1 MGAYFVRRLL
11 IAIPVLLGITIL
23 AFAIVSAWRPGT
35 RSLPRM
41 DPEVLARMQ
50 ANPELLEAA
59 PARVRPRPAAPDP
72 VPALAGRRPPGR
84 PGLLAITRSAVP
96 SPTRSGPRIGPSLGL
111 MLLAAL
117 VALAFGL
124 PAGILSAVHQY
135 GKVDYALSALT
146 VLLVSTPTFV
156 LGLVAIYVFGVSWK
170 VLPVGDL
177 YTIGKEDDLLDRL
190 AHFVLPA
197 LILGLVN
204 AALLM
209 RYTRASM
216 LEAMGSD
223 YITTAR
229 SKGLS
234 SRIVVVRHG
243 LRNALIPVI
252 TVLAFLMPELI
263 AGAVIT
269 ETVFNWPG
277 LGQLSVRAAKRR
289 GPGDDDGHRADR
301 GHRGAHRRRSLPT
314 SPTPSPT
321 RGSALIGHR

>member
-11 IAIPVLLGITIL
+11 ISIPVLIGITAL
-23 AFAIVSAWRPGT
+23 AFATLSLAPGDPLLS
-35 RSLPRM
+35 RL
-41 DPEVLARMQ
+41 DPEVYARLQ
-50 ANPELLEAA
+50 ANPELLEARRREYGLDQ
-59 PARVRPRPAAPDP
+59 PIPIQYLRWLGGVLQGD
-72 VPALAGRRPPGR
+72 LGYSITGRRSI
-84 PGLLAITRSAVP
+84 ADEI
-96 SPTRSGPRIGPSLGL
+96 GPRIGPSLGL

-117 VALAFGL
+117 IALAVGL
-124 PAGILSAVHQY
+124 PAGVLSAVKQY
-135 GKVDYALSALT
+135 GKTDYAMSALT

-170 VLPVGDL
+170 ILPVGNL
-177 YTIGKEDDLLDRL
+177 YTIGKEDDLIDRA

-197 LILGLVN
+197 LVLGLVN

-223 YITTAR
+223 YILTAR

-234 SRIVVVRHG
+234 SRVVVLRHG

-277 LGQLSVRAAKRR
+277 LGQLSVRAASA
-289 GPGDDDGHRADR
+289 GDPALMMGVVLIVGTAVLIAAIIADLAYSLADPRIRYVGHR
-301 GHRGAHRRRSLPT
+301 
-314 SPTPSPT
+314 
-321 RGSALIGHR
+321 

>member
-1 MGAYFVRRLL
+1 MGAYFVRRIL

-23 AFAIVSAWRPGT
+23 AFLVVNMTPGDPLT
-35 RSLPRM
+35 ARM
-41 DPEVLARMQ
+41 DPETLARMQ
-50 ANPELLEAA
+50 AHPEQLEARRRELGLDQ
-59 PARVRPRPAAPDP
+59 PLPVQYVRWLGGVLQGD
-72 VPALAGRRPPGR
+72 LGYSISSGR
-84 PGLLAITRSAVP
+84 AIVDEL
-96 SPTRSGPRIGPSLGL
+96 GPRIGPSLML

-124 PAGILSAVHQY
+124 PAGILSAVNQY
-135 GKVDYALSALT
+135 GKTDYILSTLT

-156 LGLVAIYVFGVSWK
+156 LGLLAIYIFGVSLDW
-170 VLPVGDL
+170 LPVGEL
-177 YTIGKEDDLLDRL
+177 YTVGKEDDLIDRL
-190 AHFVLPA
+190 SHFVLPA

-216 LEAMGSD
+216 VESLGSD

-229 SKGLS
+229 SKGLP

-263 AGAVIT
+263 AGAVVT

-277 LGQLSVRAAKRR
+277 LGQLSVKAAKAGDPSLMMGIVLIVGTAVLIASIVADLAYSVADPRIRFVR
-289 GPGDDDGHRADR
+289 GR
-301 GHRGAHRRRSLPT
+301 
-314 SPTPSPT
+314 
-321 RGSALIGHR
+321 

>member
-1 MGAYFVRRLL
+1 MGAYFIRRIL

-23 AFAIVSAWRPGT
+23 AFLVVNMTPGDPLT
-35 RSLPRM
+35 ARM
-41 DPEVLARMQ
+41 DPETLARMQ
-50 ANPELLEAA
+50 AHPEQMEALRRQYGLDQ
-59 PARVRPRPAAPDP
+59 PLP
-72 VPALAGRRPPGR
+72 VQYIRWLGGVLQGDLGYAISTGR
-84 PGLLAITRSAVP
+84 PIAAEI
-96 SPTRSGPRIGPSLGL
+96 GPRIGPSLML
-111 MLLAAL
+111 MLLAAI

-135 GKVDYALSALT
+135 GKVDYVLSTLT
-146 VLLVSTPTFV
+146 VLLISTPTFV
-156 LGLVAIYVFGVSWK
+156 LGLVAIYVFGVSLNI
-170 VLPVGDL
+170 LPVGEL
-177 YTIGKEDDLLDRL
+177 YTIGKENDLLDRL
-190 AHFVLPA
+190 SHFILPA

-216 LEAMGSD
+216 VEALGAD

-234 SRIVVVRHG
+234 SRIVTIRHG

-263 AGAVIT
+263 AGAVVT

-277 LGQLSVRAAKRR
+277 LGQLSIKAAKA
-289 GPGDDDGHRADR
+289 GDPAMMMGIVLIVGIAVLAASIIADLAYSMADPRIRFDR
-301 GHRGAHRRRSLPT
+301 GR
-314 SPTPSPT
+314 
-321 RGSALIGHR
+321 

>member
-1 MGAYFVRRLL
+1 MGAYFVRRVL
-11 IAIPVLLGITIL
+11 IAIPVLIGITML
-23 AFAIVSAWRPGT
+23 AFLVVNMTPGDPLT
-35 RSLPRM
+35 ARM

-50 ANPELLEAA
+50 ANPELLEARRRELGLDQ
-59 PARVRPRPAAPDP
+59 PLPVQYLRWVEGVLQGDLGYSLSTKRPIADE
-72 VPALAGRRPPGR
+72 LA
-84 PGLLAITRSAVP
+84 
-96 SPTRSGPRIGPSLGL
+96 PRIGPSLLL

-117 VALAFGL
+117 VAIAFGL

-135 GKVDYALSALT
+135 GKVDYLLSALT
-146 VLLVSTPTFV
+146 VFLISTPTFV
-156 LGLVAIYVFGVSWK
+156 LGLVGIYVFGVTLR
-170 VLPVGDL
+170 VLPVGEL
-177 YTIGKEDDLLDRL
+177 YTIGKEDDLIDRL

-216 LEAMGSD
+216 VEALGAD

-229 SKGLS
+229 SKGLPG
-234 SRIVVVRHG
+234 RVVIVRHG

-263 AGAVIT
+263 AGAVVT

-277 LGQLSVRAAKRR
+277 LGSLSVRAAKA
-289 GPGDDDGHRADR
+289 GDPALMMGIVLVVGIAVLVASIIADLAYSIADPRIRFDR
-301 GHRGAHRRRSLPT
+301 GR
-314 SPTPSPT
+314 
-321 RGSALIGHR
+321 

>member
-1 MGAYFVRRLL
+1 MGAYFVRRVL
-11 IAIPVLLGITIL
+11 IAIPVLIGITIL
-23 AFAIVSAWRPGT
+23 AFLVVNMTPGDPLT
-35 RSLPRM
+35 ARM

-50 ANPELLEAA
+50 ANPELLEARRRELGLDQ
-59 PARVRPRPAAPDP
+59 PLPVQYLRWIGGVVQGDLGYSLSTKRPIVDE
-72 VPALAGRRPPGR
+72 LA
-84 PGLLAITRSAVP
+84 
-96 SPTRSGPRIGPSLGL
+96 PRIGPSLLL

-117 VALAFGL
+117 VAIAFGL
-124 PAGILSAVHQY
+124 PAGILSAVNQY
-135 GKVDYALSALT
+135 GKVDYVLSALT
-146 VLLVSTPTFV
+146 VLLISTPTFV
-156 LGLVAIYVFGVSWK
+156 LGLVGIYVFGVTLR
-170 VLPVGDL
+170 VLPVGEL

-216 LEAMGSD
+216 VEALGAD

-229 SKGLS
+229 SKGLQ
-234 SRIVVVRHG
+234 SRVVVIRHG

-263 AGAVIT
+263 AGAVVT

-277 LGQLSVRAAKRR
+277 LGSLSVRAAKA
-289 GPGDDDGHRADR
+289 GDPALMMGIVLVVGIAVLVASIIADLAYSIADPRIRFDR
-301 GHRGAHRRRSLPT
+301 GR
-314 SPTPSPT
+314 
-321 RGSALIGHR
+321 

>member
-1 MGAYFVRRLL
+1 MGAYFLRRVL

-23 AFAIVSAWRPGT
+23 AFLVVNMTPGDPLT
-35 RSLPRM
+35 ARM

-50 ANPELLEAA
+50 ENPELLEARRRELGLDQ
-59 PARVRPRPAAPDP
+59 PLPVQYVRW
-72 VPALAGRRPPGR
+72 LAGVVQGDLGYAISTGR
-84 PGLLAITRSAVP
+84 PIMEEI
-96 SPTRSGPRIGPSLGL
+96 GPRIGPSLLL

-135 GKVDYALSALT
+135 GKVDYLLSALT
-146 VLLVSTPTFV
+146 VLLISTPTFV
-156 LGLVAIYVFGVSWK
+156 IALVGIYVFGVSLRI
-170 VLPVGDL
+170 LPVGEL
-177 YTIGKEDDLLDRL
+177 YTVGKENDLVDRL

-216 LEAMGSD
+216 VEALGAD
-223 YITTAR
+223 YITTAK
-229 SKGLS
+229 SKGLP
-234 SRIVVVRHG
+234 SRVVVVRHG

-263 AGAVIT
+263 AGAVVT

-277 LGQLSVRAAKRR
+277 LGQLSVRAAKA
-289 GPGDDDGHRADR
+289 GDPAMMMGVVLIVGIAVLTASIIADLAYSMADPRIRFDR
-301 GHRGAHRRRSLPT
+301 GR
-314 SPTPSPT
+314 
-321 RGSALIGHR
+321 